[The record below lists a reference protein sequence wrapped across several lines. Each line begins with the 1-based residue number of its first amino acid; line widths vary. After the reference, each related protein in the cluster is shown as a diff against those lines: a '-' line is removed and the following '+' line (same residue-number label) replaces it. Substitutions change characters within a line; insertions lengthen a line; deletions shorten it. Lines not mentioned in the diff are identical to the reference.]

1 MIKLNQGDTSD
12 IIVLEDEA
20 GSIISDIEW
29 TAELV
34 VVSSENNIRPLIK
47 KTFAKDFDSNVFYT
61 ILYPEETVKL
71 VPGRYVISYQ
81 ITNKKLGYRK
91 EIKDKLRVD
100 KQIVWN
106 NNDDEFK
113 FTIPGYCIYTDD
125 GEFPKEYCFL
135 LN

>member
-12 IIVLEDEA
+12 IIVLEDES
-20 GSIISDIEW
+20 GSIISDVNW

-34 VVSSENNIRPLIK
+34 IVSSENNTRPLIK
-47 KTFAKDFDSNVFYT
+47 KIFAKDLEANVFYT
-61 ILYPEETVKL
+61 VLYPKETIKL
-71 VPGRYVISYQ
+71 NPGRYVISYQ

-91 EIKDKLRVD
+91 EIKDKLRIN

-106 NNDDEFK
+106 NNEDEFG
-113 FTIPGYCIYTDD
+113 FTIPGYCIYTDN
-125 GEFPKEYCFL
+125 GSFPKEDCFL